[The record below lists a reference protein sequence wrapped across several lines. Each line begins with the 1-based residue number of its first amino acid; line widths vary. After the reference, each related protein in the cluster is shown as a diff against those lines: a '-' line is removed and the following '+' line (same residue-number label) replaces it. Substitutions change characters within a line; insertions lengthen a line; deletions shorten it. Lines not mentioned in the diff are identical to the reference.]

1 MKGAFS
7 PSRRGRP
14 RDPGA
19 DARIMEAACALLME
33 RGYER
38 MTVDEVAE
46 RAGVGKATV
55 YRRYPSKEQ
64 MAHDALQQIFDL
76 EVPVEETGSLGGDL
90 IAVYRATLE
99 FAHTPAGQ
107 RFLLVVSAEAARD
120 EWTASLYRE
129 MYQRRQATTRQIL
142 QRAIETG
149 ELRPDV
155 DIDAMVDWLPGLLVL
170 RAICRTPMPPVEDA
184 ERLVDAV
191 LNGAA
196 PR

>member
-1 MKGAFS
+1 
-7 PSRRGRP
+7 
-14 RDPGA
+14 
-19 DARIMEAACALLME
+19 MEAACALLME

-76 EVPVEETGSLGGDL
+76 EVPVEETGSLRGDL

-129 MYQRRQATTRQIL
+129 MYQRRQAPIRQIL

-149 ELRPDV
+149 ELRPDA

>member
-1 MKGAFS
+1 MTGAC
-7 PSRRGRP
+7 PTSRRGRP

-19 DARIMEAACALLME
+19 DARILAAACALLME

-64 MAHDALQQIFDL
+64 MAHDALQHIFDL
-76 EVPVEETGSLGGDL
+76 EVPVEETGSLRGDL
-90 IAVYRATLE
+90 IATYRATLE
-99 FAHTPAGQ
+99 FAHSPAGQ
-107 RFLLVVSAEAARD
+107 RFLLVVSGEAARD

-129 MYQRRQATTRQIL
+129 MYQRRQAITRRTL
-142 QRAIETG
+142 ERAVENG
-149 ELRPDV
+149 ELRADLDV
-155 DIDAMVDWLPGLLVL
+155 DAMVDWLPGLLVL
-170 RAICRTPMPPVEDA
+170 RAICRTPVPPVEDA

-191 LNGAA
+191 LNGAT